1 MSFSFRDIETET
13 PARTGSPAARTGAAP
28 RSDIYY
34 WKCDRPG
41 PFQRAASE
49 RPQRPGL
56 QKRLLNELQRIFPG
70 TGITL
75 EPAHGQG
82 NHITFFAITPEWRGF
97 VRVEDGPEG
106 DDFMDVESFIIET
119 VRGIGIPAPKV
130 YAVDSSRK
138 HVPFAWQVLQ
148 LIPDPDLN
156 QLEKSGKLDILDV
169 AKEIG
174 RYVASWQSI
183 RTGGYGPFNPETF
196 RKFRRL
202 QGHHP
207 DYPSYFLLRLRR
219 HIGFLLDHG
228 FLDSEKAEEIVAT
241 ITRHRHHLELTEGC
255 LVHKDLALWNILGT
269 PRHISA
275 FIDWEDAISGDPLDD
290 LSLLAC
296 FYPGNVI
303 SRAMEGYRNVRAL
316 PEDYRIR
323 FWLHLL
329 RNMLVKAVIRI
340 GSGFFDRSDELFLI
354 NAGATGKD
362 LSLFTRDR
370 IDAALCGIDGNK
382 EIADL

>member
-1 MSFSFRDIETET
+1 MSFSFRDIEIET
-13 PARTGSPAARTGAAP
+13 PTRTGSPAASSGAAP

-34 WKCDRPG
+34 WKSDRPG
-41 PFQRAASE
+41 AFQRAASE

-56 QKRLLNELQRIFPG
+56 PKLLLGELQRTFPG
-70 TGITL
+70 TEITL

-97 VRVEDGPEG
+97 VRVEDGPER
-106 DDFMDVESFIIET
+106 DDFMDVESSIIET

-138 HVPFAWQVLQ
+138 RVPFAWQVLQ
-148 LIPDPDLN
+148 LISDPDLN
-156 QLEKSGKLDILDV
+156 QVEKSGKLDILKV

-183 RTGGYGPFNPETF
+183 RTCGFGPFNPEIF
-196 RKFRRL
+196 RSSRQL
-202 QGHHP
+202 AGHHS

-219 HIGFLLDHG
+219 HLAFLLDHG
-228 FLDSEKAEEIVAT
+228 FLDSEKAEEIIAT
-241 ITRHRHHLELTEGC
+241 ITHHRHHLELTEGC

-269 PRHISA
+269 PQHISA

-290 LSLLAC
+290 LSLVGC
-296 FYPGNVI
+296 FHPGEVVTQALQGYQELRTLPDNH
-303 SRAMEGYRNVRAL
+303 RA
-316 PEDYRIR
+316 R

-329 RNMLVKAVIRI
+329 RNMLVKAVVRL
-340 GSGFFDRSDELFLI
+340 GSGFFERSDELFLI

-362 LSLFTRDR
+362 LSSFTRER
-370 IDAALCGIDGNK
+370 IHAALSGLTGNK
-382 EIADL
+382 EVADL